1 VSLAETIKVIY
12 SRLVCSPLIHFPFVR
27 KLNCEI
33 MELLVIASTA
43 PDYSVTFTPN
53 KSTPRNKS
61 YYKSALEWYD

>member
-1 VSLAETIKVIY
+1 
-12 SRLVCSPLIHFPFVR
+12 
-27 KLNCEI
+27 